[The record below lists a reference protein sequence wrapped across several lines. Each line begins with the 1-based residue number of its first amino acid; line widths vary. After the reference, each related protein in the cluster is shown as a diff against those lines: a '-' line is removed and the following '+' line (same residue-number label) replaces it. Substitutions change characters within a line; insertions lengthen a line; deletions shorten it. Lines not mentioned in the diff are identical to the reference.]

1 MPQVIS
7 SSYILPLTEMISG
20 VLDWCRQACRGLI
33 ENSTRLAMRDRC
45 SPAPD
50 AYRSETVILV
60 FQGLTD

>member
-1 MPQVIS
+1 M
-7 SSYILPLTEMISG
+7 PLTEMISG
-20 VLDWCRQACRGLI
+20 VLDWCRQACRGLL
-33 ENSTRLAMRDRC
+33 ENSTRLAMRDRR